1 MQIRFAS
8 MLPWWIVITLAVIGC
23 AIIILWYWRE
33 SKQIASGW
41 GVFLALLRGGAF
53 VLMIT
58 MLLRPSIDYTWTEGE
73 LSRLRIVID
82 TSASMQL
89 HDEPSMS
96 NPSELVSRIDR
107 VKQGLLNESNG
118 RESLLG
124 RLARYH
130 KIELLNLQGKVLGEL
145 NQSNGIISMEE
156 LNADNSRSPLGDMIL
171 ASFRE
176 GIHERQRD
184 QNEQPNAPQQNPSPL
199 DAMILISDGQDNGT
213 VGAID
218 VLSQNTNSA
227 MPIYTVSVGQNEEPT
242 DLGVLAANIS
252 PKVRKEDS
260 LKGTVRIKEQCPE
273 GANYKLLIKQ
283 GGVVLYE
290 QNLTALSKGIREV
303 SFEFAAQEAFE
314 LASSRLDKIE
324 ESRRVIPIDLECE
337 IVPTVD
343 LAELTLAN
351 NQRITS
357 AWGIARESK
366 ILVLD
371 PRGRWET
378 RYVRNAL
385 ERDPNWELVD
395 RLGGADF
402 EERPFLDSRE
412 SLLPF
417 DLVIITN
424 EASKMLTPEQ
434 SQWLLDF
441 VSETGG
447 GLIWIDSARSDRNV
461 SESWKALLPFQLDL
475 KPEIVHLSAEE
486 SRKDCLRLGV
496 AAMDEPALQLTS
508 DDEKNVIW
516 NRLAGPRSAVALK
529 PKPGCEI
536 LLEFKG
542 VGATGSQGQANE
554 EWYPLM
560 MTSRFGQGRVIAM
573 TSDETW
579 RWRYGF
585 ADLYH
590 QRFWNQISVW
600 CMRAPFAV
608 SDDYLAIDAG
618 KRVYGIDESVVVK
631 ARLLDENRL
640 PVENGN
646 VKAVLSQNGVPLA
659 RLDLVEKADSG
670 GIYQGVY
677 RELSLLT
684 ESKLYDPTKEV
695 IVHIEASGVPWEA
708 LKATTSFRIDE
719 SIDIESSK
727 LASDVDLLESIS
739 QKTKADL
746 IPIASLDKIEE
757 MLSVHKKG
765 SVNTER
771 LWLAESY
778 IWLSMI
784 MAVLTCEWIL
794 RKRVGLV

>member
-8 MLPWWIVITLAVIGC
+8 MLPWWVVITLAVIGS
-23 AIIILWYWRE
+23 AIIVLWYWRE

-41 GVFLALLRGGAF
+41 GVFLALLRGVAF

-58 MLLRPSIDYTWTEGE
+58 MLLRPSIQYTWTEGE

-89 HDEPSMS
+89 PDEPSMTD
-96 NPSELVSRIDR
+96 PSELVSRIDR
-107 VKQGLLNESNG
+107 VKQGLLNKSSG
-118 RESLLG
+118 RENLLA
-124 RLARYH
+124 RLARHH
-130 KIELLNLQGKVLGEL
+130 KIELLNLQGNVVGEL
-145 NQSNGIISMEE
+145 NQSNGAISVAEIDAN
-156 LNADNSRSPLGDMIL
+156 NARSPIGEMIL

-176 GIHERQRD
+176 GINGSQRD
-184 QNEQPNAPQQNPSPL
+184 QNVQLNAPYQNQSL
-199 DAMILISDGQDNGT
+199 MDAMILISDGQDNGT

-218 VLSQNTNSA
+218 VLSQNANSTL
-227 MPIYTVSVGQNEEPT
+227 PIYTVSVGQNEEPN
-242 DLGVLAANIS
+242 DLGILAANIS

-260 LKGTVRIKEQCPE
+260 LKGTMRIKEQCPE
-273 GANYKLLIKQ
+273 GTSYKLLIKQ

-290 QNLTALSKGIREV
+290 QNLTALSQGMREV

-314 LASSRLDKIE
+314 LASSRLDKVE

-337 IVPTVD
+337 IVPPVD

-351 NQRITS
+351 NQRIAS

-395 RLGGADF
+395 QLGGADF
-402 EERPFLDSRE
+402 EGRSFLNNRE

-417 DLVIITN
+417 DLVIMTN
-424 EASKMLTPEQ
+424 EASKMLNAEQ
-434 SQWLLDF
+434 SQWLSDF

-447 GLIWIDSARSDRNV
+447 GLIWIDSARSDR
-461 SESWKALLPFQLDL
+461 SITESWKALLPFQLDL
-475 KPEIVHLSAEE
+475 KPEIVHLSAEK
-486 SRKDCLRLGV
+486 SRKECLRLGV

-508 DDEKNVIW
+508 DDEKATIW
-516 NRLAGPRSAVALK
+516 NRLAGPRSAVALR

-542 VGATGSQGQANE
+542 VRALGSQSQESE

-608 SDDYLAIDAG
+608 SDDYLAVDAG
-618 KRVYGIDESVVVK
+618 KRVYEIDESVVVK

-646 VKAVLSQNGVPLA
+646 VKAVLSQDGVPLA

-670 GIYQGVY
+670 GIYQGIY
-677 RELSLLT
+677 RDLSLLT
-684 ESKLYDPTKEV
+684 ESKLYDSTKEV

-719 SIDIESSK
+719 SVDIESSK
-727 LASDVDLLESIS
+727 LASNMELLEAIS
-739 QKTKADL
+739 EKTKAAL
-746 IPIASLDKIEE
+746 IPIDSLDTIEDI
-757 MLSVHKKG
+757 LSIHQKG
-765 SVNTER
+765 SINTER

-794 RKRVGLV
+794 RKRVGLI

>member
-8 MLPWWIVITLAVIGC
+8 MLPWWIVITIAVLGC
-23 AIIILWYWRE
+23 TIIVLWYWRE
-33 SKQIASGW
+33 SKQIAAGW
-41 GVFLALLRGGAF
+41 GVSLALLRGVAF
-53 VLMIT
+53 ILMIT
-58 MLLRPSIDYTWTEGE
+58 MLLRPSIEYTWTEGE

-96 NPSELVSRIDR
+96 NPSELVSRIER

-118 RESLLG
+118 RENLLG

-130 KIELLNLQGKVLGEL
+130 KIELLNLQGKVLGEF
-145 NQSNGIISMEE
+145 NQSNGTISMSE
-156 LNADNSRSPLGDMIL
+156 LNADNSRSPIGEMIL

-176 GIHERQRD
+176 GIPGSQ
-184 QNEQPNAPQQNPSPL
+184 QNQNKKINAPQQIQPPL
-199 DAMILISDGQDNGT
+199 DALILISDGQENGT

-218 VLSQNTNSA
+218 VLSQNTNSTV
-227 MPIYTVSVGQNEEPT
+227 PIYTVSVGQNEEPT
-242 DLGVLAANIS
+242 DLGILTADIS

-260 LKGTVRIKEQCPE
+260 LKGTIRIKEQCPE
-273 GANYKLLIKQ
+273 GTSYKLLIKQ

-290 QNLTALSKGIREV
+290 QNLTALSQGMREV
-303 SFEFAAQEAFE
+303 SFEFAAEEAFE
-314 LASSRLDKIE
+314 LASARLDKVE
-324 ESRRVIPIDLECE
+324 EERRVIPIDLELE
-337 IVPTVD
+337 IVPTGD
-343 LAELTLAN
+343 LAELTHAN
-351 NQRITS
+351 NQRIVST
-357 AWGIARESK
+357 WGIARESK
-366 ILVLD
+366 ILILD

-378 RYVRNAL
+378 RYIRNAL

-402 EERPFLDSRE
+402 EERPFLDNRE
-412 SLLPF
+412 SLLAF
-417 DLVIITN
+417 DLVIISN
-424 EASKMLTPEQ
+424 EASKLLSIDQ
-434 SQWLLDF
+434 SQWISDF

-447 GLIWIDSARSDRNV
+447 GLIWVDSARSDRNI
-461 SESWKALLPFQLDL
+461 SESWNALLPFQLDL
-475 KPEIVHLSAEE
+475 KPEIVHLSAAE
-486 SRKDCLRLGV
+486 SRKECLRLGV
-496 AAMDEPALQLTS
+496 AAMNEPALQLS
-508 DDEKNVIW
+508 SNDEKATIW
-516 NRLAGPRSAVALK
+516 DRLAGPRSAIALK

-542 VGATGSQGQANE
+542 IIASQNQGQANE

-590 QRFWNQISVW
+590 QRFWNQISAW

-618 KRVYGIDESVVVK
+618 KRVYGIDEPVVVK

-659 RLDLVEKADSG
+659 RLDLIEKAGSG
-670 GIYQGVY
+670 GVYQGTY
-677 RELSLLT
+677 RELNLLT
-684 ESKLYDPTKEV
+684 KSKLYDSTKEV
-695 IVHIEASGVPWEA
+695 FVHIEASGVPWEA

-727 LASDVDLLESIS
+727 LAIDKDLLEAIS
-739 QKTKADL
+739 QKTNA
-746 IPIASLDKIEE
+746 ASMPMDALDDIEE

-765 SVNTER
+765 SINTER

-778 IWLSMI
+778 IWLSII

-794 RKRVGLV
+794 RKRFGLI